1 MLFFHFAVTLP
12 HITGFFAMTIHLLL
26 AISSIQ
32 SVYGH
37 TKGGTNHMFYIDYTT
52 PEGKTYRIDIEKHP
66 VIYECPVCGEKTIY
80 ELEEYCGACLERQEQ
95 EEAIKRSKES
105 LQRLVGRVNATCH
118 SNITEDTIKE
128 WSDEI
133 RYLTP
138 EETAIFIRG
147 KLQELREK
155 YKEIG

>member
-12 HITGFFAMTIHLLL
+12 HIAGFFAMTIHLLL

-80 ELEEYCGACLERQEQ
+80 ELEEYCGACLERQMSIPASVTPVSGVLETD
-95 EEAIKRSKES
+95 
-105 LQRLVGRVNATCH
+105 VPVN
-118 SNITEDTIKE
+118 
-128 WSDEI
+128 
-133 RYLTP
+133 
-138 EETAIFIRG
+138 
-147 KLQELREK
+147 REP
-155 YKEIG
+155 